1 MKLIIGLTMSLL
13 CIFGSFV
20 LLGGNVPIILK
31 VLPLEMVAILGGG
44 IGSVI
49 INYNRSQLMAT
60 LRAVVKAS
68 GSTAKQV
75 TSVEQLLDG
84 LREVLPEYKMDP
96 YKFERQVEEGHY
108 DALIARAAP
117 RDHDNTFK
125 KFFVKVVEQSNIKSN
140 GAAYEYF
147 NRDFIK
153 GLAQRYLT
161 PSEVLR
167 NLADVLPA
175 LGIVVAVLGI
185 VKSMGALSE
194 SAEILGELIS
204 GALVGTMLGIFLSYC
219 VFGPLARATRLHAQL
234 EMLKFRVLERVFEA
248 IGKGATVSEAI
259 EHGRAIV
266 PLDLN

>member
-1 MKLIIGLTMSLL
+1 MKLLIGLTVSIL
-13 CIFGSFV
+13 CVFGSFI
-20 LLGGNVPIILK
+20 LMGGNIPVIIK
-31 VLPLEMVAILGGG
+31 VLPLEMLAVLGGG

-60 LRAVVKAS
+60 FKAIVQAS

-75 TSVEQLLDG
+75 RSVDDLLEG
-84 LREVLPEYKMDP
+84 LADVLPEYKQDP
-96 YKFERQVEEGHY
+96 YKFERLVEDGHY
-108 DALIARAAP
+108 DTLIQRAAP
-117 RDHDNTFK
+117 NDGEGIFK

-161 PSEVLR
+161 PSEVLK

-194 SAEILGELIS
+194 SAEVLGELIS
-204 GALVGTMLGIFLSYC
+204 SALVGTMLGIFLSYC

-234 EMLKFRVLERVFEA
+234 DMLKFRVLERVFEA
-248 IGKGATVSEAI
+248 VGKGATVSEAI

-266 PLDLN
+266 PLDLT